1 MIKNKYP
8 FLNKNIHENKNVYK
22 EYNDILTNI
31 SQIIIDINNKITYNN
46 NEIETLSNMLSDNI
60 QIYQNILLTLKNN
73 TK

>member
-8 FLNKNIHENKNVYK
+8 FLNKNIYENKNVHE

-31 SQIIIDINNKITYNN
+31 SQIINDINNKITYNN

-60 QIYQNILLTLKNN
+60 QIYQTILFTLKNN